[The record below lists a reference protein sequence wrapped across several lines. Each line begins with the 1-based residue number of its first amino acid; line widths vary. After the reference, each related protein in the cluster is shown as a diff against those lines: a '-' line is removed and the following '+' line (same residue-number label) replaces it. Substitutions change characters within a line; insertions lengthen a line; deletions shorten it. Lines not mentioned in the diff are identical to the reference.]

1 VYDTDEEQIEALK
14 KWWMA
19 NGNMLIGGL
28 LIAVI
33 AYFGINFYK
42 DTRLAQKEAAS
53 SVYQSLVELATETQ
67 SLSGDKLAEANASIS
82 TLKKDYADS
91 TYAIYA
97 SLYSAKLAVESGD
110 LDLAASELNWALDQ
124 KIPVSLQQLIQLRLA
139 RIEFAR
145 GNEGAA
151 LKLLSNESGQ
161 QKVGFEEV
169 RGDILLSQGDTDGAR
184 LAYQN
189 AFEAAQA
196 ANLQRP
202 VLEMKLNDLV
212 AN

>member
-14 KWWMA
+14 RWWMD
-19 NGNMLIGGL
+19 NGNMLIGSL
-28 LIAVI
+28 LVAVI

-42 DTRLAQKEAAS
+42 GTQLEQKEAAS
-53 SVYQSLVELATETQ
+53 AVYQDLVELATETDE
-67 SLSGDKLAEANASIS
+67 LAGDMLIETSDKIS
-82 TLKKDYADS
+82 ALKQDHADS

-97 SLYSAKLAVESGD
+97 SLFSAKLAVESND

-124 KIPVSLQQLIQLRLA
+124 SPPISLQQLIQLRLA
-139 RIEFAR
+139 RVEFAR
-145 GNEGAA
+145 GNDVAA

-169 RGDILLSQGDTDGAR
+169 RGDILLSQDDIEGAR
-184 LAYQN
+184 VAYQT
-189 AFEAAQA
+189 AFDAAVES
-196 ANLQRP
+196 NLRRP
-202 VLEMKLNDLV
+202 VLEMKLNDLA